1 MSTDTSVPRRSSS
14 KNGEPRELVTAKSHE
29 WHERAQNSLA
39 GGISSSARMVPA
51 GAPPLYITHGW
62 GSRIW
67 DADENE
73 YVDFLNSYGS
83 TILGHANP
91 GLVQAVSRQLALGTM
106 FGTCNTLEVELAER
120 IQRMVPCA
128 QLVRFANSGSEAI
141 CGAIRAARGFTGKNK
156 ILKFEGH
163 YHGWVD
169 VLAIS
174 NRPSAEEWGPLQAP
188 ASRPH
193 SPGIPSGVVQDVI
206 ICPWNDPD
214 ILRSML
220 DRHGSELA
228 AVIAEPI
235 VANNACIMPQPGYL
249 QALRDECT
257 RRGIVL
263 IFDEICT
270 GFRVAPGGAQQLFGV
285 IPDLACYSKSLG
297 GGFPISAFAG
307 IHKIMDLIASNKVKH
322 GGTYNGNPLCAAA
335 AIYTLD
341 ALADPTVQGRIHNL
355 GQEIIEGIRRS
366 ARDHSIPCIV
376 QGVGP
381 MFQVV
386 FTSDATA
393 PRHYRDLQRADWTR
407 FARWRQALLD
417 EQVHVNTS
425 GSACWFVS
433 AAHTPEDVKMA
444 LSAVEKAMR
453 VVAC

>member
-1 MSTDTSVPRRSSS
+1 M
-14 KNGEPRELVTAKSHE
+14 
-29 WHERAQNSLA
+29 
-39 GGISSSARMVPA
+39 
-51 GAPPLYITHGW
+51 THGW

-91 GLVQAVSRQLALGTM
+91 GLVQAVSRQLELGTM
-106 FGTCNTLEVELAER
+106 FGTCNTPEVELAER

-128 QLVRFANSGSEAI
+128 ELVRFANSGSEAI
-141 CGAIRAARGFTGKNK
+141 CGAIRAARGYTGKNK

-174 NRPSAEEWGPLQAP
+174 NRPSAEEWGPLQTP

-206 ICPWNDPD
+206 ICPWNDAD
-214 ILRSML
+214 ILRSIL

-270 GFRVAPGGAQQLFGV
+270 GFRTAPGGA
-285 IPDLACYSKSLG
+285 
-297 GGFPISAFAG
+297 
-307 IHKIMDLIASNKVKH
+307 
-322 GGTYNGNPLCAAA
+322 
-335 AIYTLD
+335 
-341 ALADPTVQGRIHNL
+341 
-355 GQEIIEGIRRS
+355 
-366 ARDHSIPCIV
+366 
-376 QGVGP
+376 
-381 MFQVV
+381 
-386 FTSDATA
+386 
-393 PRHYRDLQRADWTR
+393 
-407 FARWRQALLD
+407 
-417 EQVHVNTS
+417 
-425 GSACWFVS
+425 
-433 AAHTPEDVKMA
+433 
-444 LSAVEKAMR
+444 
-453 VVAC
+453 